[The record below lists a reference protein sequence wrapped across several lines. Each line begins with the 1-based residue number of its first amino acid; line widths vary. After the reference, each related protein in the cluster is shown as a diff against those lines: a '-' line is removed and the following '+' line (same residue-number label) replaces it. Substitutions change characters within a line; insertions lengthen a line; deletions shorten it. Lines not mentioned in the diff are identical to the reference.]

1 MCNINYYS
9 PFRKSFRFCYHHISF
24 CKSKKK
30 LISFVSK
37 IDYLSFI
44 QITTFENVKLFF
56 YITLKTLNLHLIKI
70 VKSKAIYSIMTSQEI
85 RQKFLDY
92 FKSKEHLIV
101 PSAPIVLKDDPTL
114 MFSNSGMTQFKD
126 YFLGYKEPKAPRIA
140 DTQKCLRVSGKH
152 NDLDDVGRD
161 TYHHTMFEML
171 GNWSFGDYFKKDA
184 IAFAWELLT
193 EVYGIPKENL
203 YVTIFE
209 GDASENLERD
219 QDAYDFWKSHI
230 SEDRIINGNKKDNFW
245 EMGASGPCGPCSE
258 IHVDLRS
265 EEEKA
270 KVSGLELVNN
280 DHPQVV
286 EVWNLVFM
294 EFNRKADGSLEKLPA
309 QHVDTGMGFER
320 LCMALQGKSSNYDT
334 DVFTPLIAKVEELS
348 GKKYTGILKDEKD
361 IAIRVVVD
369 HIRAVSF
376 AIADGQLPSSGGA
389 GYVIRRIL
397 RRGVSY
403 SYRFLDMK
411 EPFLYKLVAVLQEQ
425 MGKFFPEL
433 EKQGALVIEVIKSE
447 EESFLRTIEN
457 GLIRV
462 EKLIQQTIESNLKV
476 LPSNEVF
483 ELYDTYGFP
492 DDLTRIIAEEKGL
505 TIDET
510 GFEARK
516 KEQQDRS
523 RGGAEQKVH
532 DWVILEEKA
541 ENFVG
546 YDQLE
551 SETYITRYRKI
562 ENKDGEFYQVVL
574 SETPFYPDGGG
585 QVGDK
590 GLLENA
596 TESFEV
602 LETKKENGLIISLIN
617 GLPKDAGAVFYA
629 KVNVAER
636 KNSQANHSVTHLL
649 HEALREVLGT
659 HVEQK
664 GSYVGPDY
672 LRFDF
677 SHFNKMTEEELAL
690 VENKVNA
697 KIKESIALQEFRS
710 IPIQEALDKGAM
722 ALFGEKYG
730 DSVRMIQFGSSKE
743 LCGGTHVKNTSEIGH
758 FKILSESSAAAGI
771 RRIEAISGDE
781 SEKYFKNL
789 EKQVAELSQLLKSK
803 DIIRSIEK
811 LMEENA
817 SLKSEVEAFKKEK
830 AKGEIGDWKNAY
842 EQKGDKQLL
851 VKKTSLDAGS
861 VKDIV
866 FQLKREIPTSVTI
879 ILSDADGKPMIT
891 VGVSD
896 DLAANYQAGAI
907 VKDLAKE
914 IQGGGGGNPGFAT
927 AGGKNLDGLENAYQ
941 KALNI

>member
-1 MCNINYYS
+1 
-9 PFRKSFRFCYHHISF
+9 
-24 CKSKKK
+24 
-30 LISFVSK
+30 
-37 IDYLSFI
+37 
-44 QITTFENVKLFF
+44 
-56 YITLKTLNLHLIKI
+56 
-70 VKSKAIYSIMTSQEI
+70 MTSQEI
-85 RQKFLDY
+85 RQQFLDY
-92 FKSKEHLIV
+92 FKSKNHLIV

-184 IAFAWELLT
+184 IDFAWELLT

-209 GDASENLERD
+209 GDATENLERD
-219 QDAYDFWKSHI
+219 QDAYNFWKSHI

-245 EMGASGPCGPCSE
+245 EMGESGPCGPCSE
-258 IHVDLRS
+258 IHVDLRTP
-265 EEEKA
+265 EEKA

-294 EFNRKADGSLEKLPA
+294 EFNRKADKSLEKLPQ

-348 GKKYTGILKDEKD
+348 GKKYTGVLEDEKD

-376 AIADGQLPSSGGA
+376 AIADGQLPSNGGA

-397 RRGVSY
+397 RRGISY

-411 EPFLYKLVAVLQEQ
+411 EPFLFELVSVLQNQ

-433 EKQGALVIEVIKSE
+433 EKQGKLVTEVIKSE
-447 EESFLRTIEN
+447 EESFLRTIER
-457 GLIRV
+457 GLIRLDSIIKETQ
-462 EKLIQQTIESNLKV
+462 EKGGKILAGDKI
-476 LPSNEVF
+476 F

-492 DDLTRIIAEEKGL
+492 ADLSRIIAEEKQL
-505 TIDET
+505 TIDEE
-510 GFEARK
+510 GFEKHMYIRI
-516 KEQQDRS
+516 EDS
-523 RGGAEQKVH
+523 RIGSAFKVF
-532 DWVILEEKA
+532 DWVVLEEKP

-546 YDQLE
+546 YDQIE
-551 SETYITRYRKI
+551 AETYITRYRKV

-574 SETPFYPDGGG
+574 SNSPFYPEGGG
-585 QVGDK
+585 QIGDK
-590 GLLENA
+590 GILENA
-596 TESFEV
+596 VESFEV
-602 LETKKENGLIISLIN
+602 LGTKKENGLIISLIN

-629 KVNVAER
+629 KVNATER

-664 GSYVGPDY
+664 GSFVGPDY

-677 SHFNKMTEEELAL
+677 SHFSKMTEEELAL
-690 VENKVNA
+690 IEEKVNA
-697 KIKESIALQEFRS
+697 KIKENIALQEFRN
-710 IPIQEALDKGAM
+710 IPIQEAIDKGAM

-730 DSVRMIQFGSSKE
+730 DNVRMIQFGTSKE
-743 LCGGTHVKNTSEIGH
+743 LCGGTHVQHTSEIGH
-758 FKILSESSAAAGI
+758 FKINSESSVAAGI
-771 RRIEAISGDE
+771 RRIEAISGDK
-781 SEKYFKNL
+781 SEEYFRNL
-789 EKQVAELSQLLKSK
+789 EKQMMDISQLLKSK
-803 DIIRSIEK
+803 DPVKSIEK

-817 SLKSEVEAFKKEK
+817 ALKSEVDALKKEK
-830 AKGEIGDWKNAY
+830 AKGEIGEWKTAY
-842 EQKGDKQLL
+842 EHKGDKQLL

-866 FQLKREIPTSVTI
+866 FQLKKEIPTSVTI
-879 ILSDADGKPMIT
+879 VLSDYDGKPMIT
-891 VGVSD
+891 VGISD
-896 DLAANYQAGAI
+896 DLAASYQAGTI

-941 KALNI
+941 KALNV

>member
-1 MCNINYYS
+1 
-9 PFRKSFRFCYHHISF
+9 
-24 CKSKKK
+24 
-30 LISFVSK
+30 
-37 IDYLSFI
+37 
-44 QITTFENVKLFF
+44 
-56 YITLKTLNLHLIKI
+56 
-70 VKSKAIYSIMTSQEI
+70 MTSQEI

-92 FKSKEHLIV
+92 FKSKDHLIV

-126 YFLGYKEPKAPRIA
+126 FFLGYKTPTAPRIA

-171 GNWSFGDYFKKDA
+171 GNWSFGDYFKKEA
-184 IAFAWELLT
+184 IAFAWELLVD
-193 EVYGIPKENL
+193 VYGIPKENL

-209 GDASENLERD
+209 GDASENLDRD

-245 EMGASGPCGPCSE
+245 EMGESGPCGPCSE
-258 IHVDLRS
+258 IHIDLRTP
-265 EEEKA
+265 EEKA
-270 KVSGLELVNN
+270 AVPGITLVNQ

-294 EFNRKADGSLEKLPA
+294 EFNRKADKSLEKLPA

-334 DVFTPLIAKVEELS
+334 DVFTPLISKVEELS
-348 GKKYTGILKDEKD
+348 GKKYTGILTDEKD

-376 AIADGQLPSSGGA
+376 AIADGQLPSNGGA

-397 RRGVSY
+397 RRGISY
-403 SYRFLDMK
+403 AYRFLGMK
-411 EPFLYKLVAVLQEQ
+411 EPFLFELVTVLQDQ

-433 EKQGALVIEVIKSE
+433 EKQGKLVSEVIKSE
-447 EESFLRTIEN
+447 EESFLKTIEN

-462 EKLIQQTIESNLKV
+462 EKLIQQTIADDLKI
-476 LPSNEVF
+476 LPSEEVF

-505 TIDET
+505 TIDEA
-510 GFEARK
+510 GFKSEMEK
-516 KEQQDRS
+516 QKQRS
-523 RGGAEQKVH
+523 KSDSAQKVY
-532 DWVILEEKA
+532 DWVVLEEKP
-541 ENFVG
+541 ETFVG
-546 YDQLE
+546 YDQTE
-551 SETYITRYRKI
+551 SETYITRYRKV

-574 SETPFYPDGGG
+574 SSSPFYPEGGG

-590 GLLENA
+590 GILENA
-596 TESFEV
+596 SESFEV

-617 GLPKDAGAVFYA
+617 GLPKDGGAVFYA
-629 KVNVAER
+629 KVNASDR

-649 HEALREVLGT
+649 HEALRDVLGT

-690 VENKVNA
+690 IEEKVNH
-697 KIKESIALQEFRS
+697 KIKESIALQEFRN
-710 IPIQEALDKGAM
+710 IPIKEALEKGAM

-758 FKILSESSAAAGI
+758 FKITSEGSAAAGI
-771 RRIEAISGDE
+771 RRIEAISGDK
-781 SEKYFKNL
+781 SEEYFKNL
-789 EKQVAELSQLLKSK
+789 EQQISELSQLLKSK
-803 DIIRSIEK
+803 DVVRSIEK
-811 LMEENA
+811 LIEENA
-817 SLKSEVEAFKKEK
+817 SLKSEVDALKKEK

-842 EQKGDKQLL
+842 EQKGNKQLL
-851 VKKTSLDAGS
+851 VMKTSLDAGS

-866 FQLKREIPTSVTI
+866 FQLKREIPASVTI

-896 DLAANYQAGAI
+896 DLAADYQAGAI

-941 KALNI
+941 KALHI

>member
-1 MCNINYYS
+1 
-9 PFRKSFRFCYHHISF
+9 
-24 CKSKKK
+24 
-30 LISFVSK
+30 
-37 IDYLSFI
+37 
-44 QITTFENVKLFF
+44 
-56 YITLKTLNLHLIKI
+56 
-70 VKSKAIYSIMTSQEI
+70 MTSQEI
-85 RQKFLDY
+85 RQQFLD
-92 FKSKEHLIV
+92 FFQSKQHLIV

-126 YFLGYKEPKAPRIA
+126 FFLGYKTPTAPRIA

-171 GNWSFGDYFKKDA
+171 GNWSFGDYFKKEA
-184 IAFAWELLT
+184 ISWAWELLT

-209 GDASENLERD
+209 GDAKENLERD
-219 QDAYDFWKSHI
+219 TEAYDLWKQFV

-258 IHVDLRS
+258 IHVDLRTP
-265 EEEKA
+265 EEKA
-270 KVSGLELVNN
+270 KISGLELVNN

-286 EVWNLVFM
+286 EIWNLVFM
-294 EFNRKADGSLEKLPA
+294 QFNRKADGSLENLPA
-309 QHVDTGMGFER
+309 RHIDTGMGFER
-320 LCMALQGKSSNYDT
+320 LCMALQQKESNYDT

-348 GKKYTGILKDEKD
+348 GKKYTGILTDEKD

-376 AIADGQLPSSGGA
+376 AIADGQLPSNGGA

-397 RRGVSY
+397 RRGISY
-403 SYRFLDMK
+403 AYRFLDRK
-411 EPFLYKLVAVLQEQ
+411 EPFLFELVAVLQNQ

-433 EKQGALVIEVIKSE
+433 EKQGKLVTEVIKSE
-447 EESFLRTIEN
+447 EESFLKTIEN
-457 GLIRV
+457 GLLRV
-462 EKLIQQTIESNLKV
+462 EKLIQQTIADGSKV
-476 LPSNEVF
+476 LPSVEVF

-505 TIDET
+505 TIDEA
-510 GFEARK
+510 GFEAEMAKQKQRSK
-516 KEQQDRS
+516 KDS
-523 RGGAEQKVH
+523 ASKVY
-532 DWVILEEKA
+532 DWVVLEEKP
-541 ENFVG
+541 ETFVG
-546 YDQLE
+546 YDQIE
-551 SETYITRYRKI
+551 SETYITRYRKV

-574 SETPFYPDGGG
+574 SNSPFYPEGGG
-585 QVGDK
+585 QIGDK
-590 GLLENA
+590 GVLENA
-596 TESFEV
+596 VESLEV

-629 KVNVAER
+629 KVNATER

-664 GSYVGPDY
+664 GSFVGPDY

-677 SHFNKMTEEELAL
+677 SHFSKMTEEELAL
-690 VENKVNA
+690 IEEKVNA
-697 KIKESIALQEFRS
+697 KIKENIALQEFRN
-710 IPIQEALDKGAM
+710 IPIQEAIDKGAM

-743 LCGGTHVKNTSEIGH
+743 LCGGTHVKHTSEIGH
-758 FKILSESSAAAGI
+758 FKINSESSAAAGI
-771 RRIEAISGDE
+771 RRIEAISGDQ
-781 SEKYFKNL
+781 SEEYFKSL
-789 EKQVAELSQLLKSK
+789 EKQVIELSQLLKSK
-803 DIIRSIEK
+803 DIVKSIEK
-811 LMEENA
+811 LIEENSA
-817 SLKSEVEAFKKEK
+817 LKSEVESLKKEK
-830 AKGEIGDWKNAY
+830 AKGEIGDWKTAY
-842 EQKGDKQLL
+842 EHKGDKQLL

-866 FQLKREIPTSVTI
+866 FQLKKEIPTSVTI
-879 ILSDADGKPMIT
+879 VLSDYDGKPMIT
-891 VGVSD
+891 VGISD
-896 DLAANYQAGAI
+896 DLASSYQAGTI

-941 KALNI
+941 KALNL

>member
-1 MCNINYYS
+1 
-9 PFRKSFRFCYHHISF
+9 
-24 CKSKKK
+24 
-30 LISFVSK
+30 
-37 IDYLSFI
+37 
-44 QITTFENVKLFF
+44 
-56 YITLKTLNLHLIKI
+56 
-70 VKSKAIYSIMTSQEI
+70 MTSQEI

-92 FKSKEHLIV
+92 FQSKGHLIV

-126 YFLGYKEPKAPRIA
+126 YFLGYKEPKASRIA

-209 GDASENLERD
+209 GDTSENLDRD

-265 EEEKA
+265 DEEKA

-286 EVWNLVFM
+286 EIWNLVFM
-294 EFNRKADGSLEKLPA
+294 QYNRKADGSLENLPA
-309 QHVDTGMGFER
+309 KHIDTGMGFER

-348 GKKYTGILKDEKD
+348 GKKYTGVLEDEKD

-376 AIADGQLPSSGGA
+376 AIADGQLPSNGGA

-397 RRGVSY
+397 RRGISY

-433 EKQGALVIEVIKSE
+433 EKQGVLVTEVIKSE
-447 EESFLRTIEN
+447 EESFLRTIET

-462 EKLIQQTIESNLKV
+462 EKLIQQTIANNAKV
-476 LPSNEVF
+476 LPTEEVF

-505 TIDET
+505 TIDEK
-510 GFEARK
+510 GFEVALN
-516 KEQQDRS
+516 
-523 RGGAEQKVH
+523 EQKQRSKADSAQKVY
-532 DWVILEEKA
+532 DWVILEDQES
-541 ENFVG
+541 NFVG
-546 YDQLE
+546 YDQIE
-551 SETYITRYRKI
+551 AETYITKYRKV

-574 SETPFYPDGGG
+574 SNTPFYPEGGG

-590 GLLENA
+590 GVLENA
-596 TESFEV
+596 AESFEV

-617 GLPKDAGAVFYA
+617 GLPKDASAVFYA
-629 KVNVAER
+629 KVNAADR

-649 HEALREVLGT
+649 HEALRDVLGT

-664 GSYVGPDY
+664 GSYVGPEY

-690 VENKVNA
+690 VEEKVNA
-697 KIKESIALQEFRS
+697 KIKESIALQEFRN
-710 IPIQEALDKGAM
+710 IPIQEALEKGAM

-758 FKILSESSAAAGI
+758 FKIVSESSAAAGI
-771 RRIEAISGDE
+771 RRIEAISGDK
-781 SEKYFKNL
+781 SEEYFKNL
-789 EKQVAELSQLLKSK
+789 EKQITELSQLLKSK
-803 DIIRSIEK
+803 DVVRSIEK
-811 LMEENA
+811 LIEENA
-817 SLKSEVEAFKKEK
+817 TLKAEVEAFKKEK

-896 DLAANYQAGAI
+896 DLATNYQAGTI

-927 AGGKNLDGLENAYQ
+927 AGGKNIDGLENAYQ

>member
-1 MCNINYYS
+1 
-9 PFRKSFRFCYHHISF
+9 
-24 CKSKKK
+24 
-30 LISFVSK
+30 
-37 IDYLSFI
+37 
-44 QITTFENVKLFF
+44 
-56 YITLKTLNLHLIKI
+56 
-70 VKSKAIYSIMTSQEI
+70 MTSQEI

-92 FKSKEHLIV
+92 FKSKDHLIV

-126 YFLGYKEPKAPRIA
+126 YFLGYKEPKASRIA

-171 GNWSFGDYFKKDA
+171 GNWSFGDYFKKEA

-219 QDAYDFWKSHI
+219 HDAYDFWKSLI

-270 KVSGLELVNN
+270 KVSGLDLVNN

-286 EVWNLVFM
+286 EIWNLVFM
-294 EFNRKADGSLEKLPA
+294 QYNRKADGSLENLPA
-309 QHVDTGMGFER
+309 KHIDTGMGFER

-348 GKKYTGILKDEKD
+348 GKKYTAVLADEKD

-376 AIADGQLPSSGGA
+376 AIADGQLPSNGGA

-397 RRGVSY
+397 RRGISY
-403 SYRFLDMK
+403 SYRFLGMK

-425 MGKFFPEL
+425 MGTFFPEL
-433 EKQGALVIEVIKSE
+433 EKQGTLVTEVIKSE

-462 EKLIQQTIESNLKV
+462 EKLIQQTITDNQKV
-476 LPSNEVF
+476 LPTEEVF

-505 TIDET
+505 TIDEK
-510 GFEARK
+510 GFEQALDK
-516 KEQQDRS
+516 QKQRS
-523 RGGAEQKVH
+523 KADSAQKVY
-532 DWVILEEKA
+532 DWVTLEEKP

-546 YDQLE
+546 YDKFE
-551 SETYITRYRKI
+551 SETYITRYRKV

-574 SETPFYPDGGG
+574 SESPFYPEGGG

-590 GLLENA
+590 GILENA
-596 TESFEV
+596 AESFEV
-602 LETKKENGLIISLIN
+602 LETKKENGLIVSLIS
-617 GLPKDAGAVFYA
+617 GLPKDAGALFYA
-629 KVNVAER
+629 KVNNSDR

-758 FKILSESSAAAGI
+758 FKIVSESSAAAGI

-789 EKQVAELSQLLKSK
+789 EQQMTELSQLLKSK

-811 LMEENA
+811 LMEENS
-817 SLKSEVEAFKKEK
+817 SLKSEVEAFKKER
-830 AKGEIGDWKNAY
+830 AKGEIGDWKAAY
-842 EQKGDKQLL
+842 EQKGDKLLL
-851 VKKTSLDAGS
+851 VKRTSLDAAS

-866 FQLKREIPTSVTI
+866 FQLKKEIPTSITV

-896 DLAANYQAGAI
+896 DLAGIYQAGALI
-907 VKDLAKE
+907 KELARE

-941 KALNI
+941 KALNL

>member
-1 MCNINYYS
+1 
-9 PFRKSFRFCYHHISF
+9 
-24 CKSKKK
+24 
-30 LISFVSK
+30 
-37 IDYLSFI
+37 
-44 QITTFENVKLFF
+44 
-56 YITLKTLNLHLIKI
+56 
-70 VKSKAIYSIMTSQEI
+70 MTSQEI
-85 RQKFLDY
+85 RQQFLDF

-126 YFLGYKEPKAPRIA
+126 YFLGYKEPKASRIA

-171 GNWSFGDYFKKDA
+171 GNWSFGDYFKKEA
-184 IAFAWELLT
+184 ISWAWELLT

-209 GDASENLERD
+209 GDEKENLERD
-219 QDAYDFWKSHI
+219 NEAYNYWKEFI

-265 EEEKA
+265 AEEKA
-270 KVSGLELVNN
+270 KISGLELVNN

-286 EVWNLVFM
+286 EIWNLVFM
-294 EFNRKADGSLEKLPA
+294 QFNRKADGSLENLPA
-309 QHVDTGMGFER
+309 KHIDTGMGFER
-320 LCMALQGKSSNYDT
+320 LCMALQHKESNYDT

-348 GKKYTGILKDEKD
+348 GKKYTGILTDEKD

-376 AIADGQLPSSGGA
+376 AIADGQLPSNGGA

-397 RRGVSY
+397 RRAISY
-403 SYRFLDMK
+403 AYRFLDQK
-411 EPFLYKLVAVLQEQ
+411 EPFLYQLVAVLQEQ

-433 EKQGALVIEVIKSE
+433 EKQGTLVTEVIKSE
-447 EESFLRTIEN
+447 EESFLRTIET

-462 EKLIQQTIESNLKV
+462 EKLIQQTISEAKKV
-476 LPSNEVF
+476 LPTEEVF

-505 TIDET
+505 TIDEA
-510 GFEARK
+510 GFEQALN
-516 KEQQDRS
+516 QQKQRS
-523 RGGAEQKVH
+523 KADSAQKVY
-532 DWVILEEKA
+532 DWVTLEEKP

-546 YDQLE
+546 YDKTE
-551 SETYITRYRKI
+551 SETYITRYRKV
-562 ENKDGEFYQVVL
+562 ENKDGEFYQIVL
-574 SETPFYPDGGG
+574 SESPFYPEGGG
-585 QVGDK
+585 QIGDK
-590 GLLENA
+590 GVLENA
-596 TESFEV
+596 AESFEV

-629 KVNVAER
+629 KVNDSER

-664 GSYVGPDY
+664 GSFVGPDY

-677 SHFNKMTEEELAL
+677 SHFNKMTDEELKL
-690 VENKVNA
+690 VEDKVNA
-697 KIKESIALQEFRS
+697 KIKDSIALQEFRS
-710 IPIQEALDKGAM
+710 IPIQEALDRGAM

-730 DSVRMIQFGSSKE
+730 DNVRMIQFGTSME

-758 FKILSESSAAAGI
+758 FKLVSESSAAAGI
-771 RRIEAISGDE
+771 RRIEAISADKADE
-781 SEKYFKNL
+781 YFKNL
-789 EKQVAELSQLLKSK
+789 EKQITELSQLLKSK
-803 DIIRSIEK
+803 DVVRSIEK
-811 LMEENA
+811 LIEENA
-817 SLKSEVEAFKKEK
+817 TLKSEVEAFKKEK

-842 EQKGDKQLL
+842 EQKGDKLLL

-866 FQLKREIPTSVTI
+866 FQLKKEIPTSVTV

-896 DLAANYQAGAI
+896 DLAANYQAGTI

-927 AGGKNLDGLENAYQ
+927 AGGKNIDGLENAYQ
-941 KALNI
+941 KALNL

>member
-1 MCNINYYS
+1 
-9 PFRKSFRFCYHHISF
+9 
-24 CKSKKK
+24 
-30 LISFVSK
+30 
-37 IDYLSFI
+37 
-44 QITTFENVKLFF
+44 
-56 YITLKTLNLHLIKI
+56 
-70 VKSKAIYSIMTSQEI
+70 MTSQEI

-92 FKSKEHLIV
+92 FKSKGHLIV

-126 YFLGYKEPKAPRIA
+126 FFLGYKTPTAPRIA

-171 GNWSFGDYFKKDA
+171 GNWSFGDYFKKEA

-209 GDASENLERD
+209 GDASENLDRD

-230 SEDRIINGNKKDNFW
+230 SEDRIINGNKNDNFW
-245 EMGASGPCGPCSE
+245 EMGESGPCGPCSE
-258 IHVDLRS
+258 IHVDLRTP
-265 EEEKA
+265 EEKA

-294 EFNRKADGSLEKLPA
+294 EFNRKADKSLEKLPA

-334 DVFTPLIAKVEELS
+334 DVFTPLISKVEELS
-348 GKKYTGILKDEKD
+348 GKKYTGILEDEKD

-397 RRGVSY
+397 RRGISY
-403 SYRFLDMK
+403 SYRFLGMK

-425 MGKFFPEL
+425 MGPFFPEL
-433 EKQGALVIEVIKSE
+433 EKQGKLVTEVIKSE
-447 EESFLRTIEN
+447 EDSFLNTIET

-462 EKLIQQTIESNLKV
+462 EKLIQQTIADNQKV
-476 LPSNEVF
+476 LPTLEVF

-505 TIDET
+505 TIDEE
-510 GFEARK
+510 GFEAEREKQRK
-516 KEQQDRS
+516 RSQQDS
-523 RGGAEQKVH
+523 AQKVY
-532 DWVILEEKA
+532 DWVNLESKPET
-541 ENFVG
+541 FVG
-546 YDQLE
+546 YDQTE
-551 SETYITRYRKI
+551 SETYITRYRKV

-574 SETPFYPDGGG
+574 SNSPFYPEGGG

-590 GLLENA
+590 GVLENA
-596 TESFEV
+596 VESFEV
-602 LETKKENGLIISLIN
+602 LETKKENGLIISLIS

-629 KVNVAER
+629 KVNASDR

-649 HEALREVLGT
+649 HEALRDVLGT

-690 VENKVNA
+690 IEEKVNK
-697 KIKESIALQEFRS
+697 KIKESIALQEFRN
-710 IPIQEALDKGAM
+710 IPIQEALEKGAM

-758 FKILSESSAAAGI
+758 FKITSEGSAAAGI
-771 RRIEAISGDE
+771 RRIEAISGDK
-781 SEKYFKNL
+781 SEEYFNNL
-789 EKQVAELSQLLKSK
+789 EKQITELSQLLKSK
-803 DIIRSIEK
+803 DVVRSIEK
-811 LMEENA
+811 LIEENA
-817 SLKSEVEAFKKEK
+817 SLKTEVDALKKEK
-830 AKGEIGDWKNAY
+830 AKGEIGEWKNAY
-842 EQKGDKQLL
+842 EQKGNKQLL

-896 DLAANYQAGAI
+896 DLAADYQAGAI

-927 AGGKNLDGLENAYQ
+927 AGGKNLEGLENAYQ

>member
-1 MCNINYYS
+1 
-9 PFRKSFRFCYHHISF
+9 
-24 CKSKKK
+24 
-30 LISFVSK
+30 
-37 IDYLSFI
+37 
-44 QITTFENVKLFF
+44 
-56 YITLKTLNLHLIKI
+56 
-70 VKSKAIYSIMTSQEI
+70 MTSQEI

-92 FKSKEHLIV
+92 FKSKGHLIV

-126 YFLGYKEPKAPRIA
+126 FFLGYKTPTAPRIA

-171 GNWSFGDYFKKDA
+171 GNWSFGDYFKKEA

-209 GDASENLERD
+209 GDASENLDRD

-245 EMGASGPCGPCSE
+245 EMGESGPCGPCSE
-258 IHVDLRS
+258 IHVDLRTP
-265 EEEKA
+265 EEKA

-294 EFNRKADGSLEKLPA
+294 EFNRKADKSLEKLPA

-334 DVFTPLIAKVEELS
+334 DVFTPLISKVEELS
-348 GKKYTGILKDEKD
+348 GKKYTGILEDEKD

-397 RRGVSY
+397 RRGISY
-403 SYRFLDMK
+403 SYRFLGMK

-425 MGKFFPEL
+425 MGPFFPEL
-433 EKQGALVIEVIKSE
+433 EKQGKLVTEVIKSE
-447 EESFLRTIEN
+447 EDSFLNTIET

-462 EKLIQQTIESNLKV
+462 EKLIQQTIADNQKV
-476 LPSNEVF
+476 LPTLEVF

-505 TIDET
+505 TIDEE
-510 GFEARK
+510 GFEAEREKQRK
-516 KEQQDRS
+516 RSQQDS
-523 RGGAEQKVH
+523 AQKVY
-532 DWVILEEKA
+532 DWVNLESKPET
-541 ENFVG
+541 FVG
-546 YDQLE
+546 YDQTE
-551 SETYITRYRKI
+551 SETYITRYRKV

-574 SETPFYPDGGG
+574 SNSPFYPEGGG

-590 GLLENA
+590 GVLENA
-596 TESFEV
+596 VESFEV
-602 LETKKENGLIISLIN
+602 LETKKENGLIISLIS

-629 KVNVAER
+629 KVNASDR

-649 HEALREVLGT
+649 HEALRDVLGT

-690 VENKVNA
+690 IEEKVNK
-697 KIKESIALQEFRS
+697 KIKESIALQEFRN
-710 IPIQEALDKGAM
+710 IPIQEALEKGAM

-758 FKILSESSAAAGI
+758 FKITSEGSAAAGI
-771 RRIEAISGDE
+771 RRIEAISGDK
-781 SEKYFKNL
+781 SEEYFNNL
-789 EKQVAELSQLLKSK
+789 EKQITELSQLLKSK
-803 DIIRSIEK
+803 DVVRSIEK
-811 LMEENA
+811 LIEENA
-817 SLKSEVEAFKKEK
+817 SLKTEVDALKKEK
-830 AKGEIGDWKNAY
+830 AKGEIGEWKNAY
-842 EQKGDKQLL
+842 EQKGNKQLL

-896 DLAANYQAGAI
+896 DLAADYQAGAI

-927 AGGKNLDGLENAYQ
+927 AGGKNLEGLENAYQ

>member
-1 MCNINYYS
+1 
-9 PFRKSFRFCYHHISF
+9 
-24 CKSKKK
+24 
-30 LISFVSK
+30 
-37 IDYLSFI
+37 
-44 QITTFENVKLFF
+44 
-56 YITLKTLNLHLIKI
+56 
-70 VKSKAIYSIMTSQEI
+70 MTSQEI

-126 YFLGYKEPKAPRIA
+126 FFLGYKTPTAPRIA

-171 GNWSFGDYFKKDA
+171 GNWSFGDYFKKEA

-193 EVYGIPKENL
+193 EVYGIPKDNL

-209 GDASENLERD
+209 GDASENLDRD
-219 QDAYDFWKSHI
+219 QDAYDYWKAVI

-258 IHVDLRS
+258 IHIDLRTP
-265 EEEKA
+265 EEKA

-348 GKKYTGILKDEKD
+348 GKKYTGILEDEKD

-376 AIADGQLPSSGGA
+376 AIADGQLPSNGGA

-397 RRGVSY
+397 RRGISY

-425 MGKFFPEL
+425 MGTFFPEL
-433 EKQGALVIEVIKSE
+433 EKQGTLVTDVIKSE
-447 EESFLRTIEN
+447 EESFLRTIET

-462 EKLIQQTIESNLKV
+462 DKLIQQTISEGKKV
-476 LPSNEVF
+476 LPTEEVF

-505 TIDET
+505 TIDEK
-510 GFEARK
+510 GFEAELAK
-516 KEQQDRS
+516 QKQRS
-523 RGGAEQKVH
+523 KADSAQKVY
-532 DWVILEEKA
+532 DWVNLEDKPET
-541 ENFVG
+541 FVG
-546 YDQLE
+546 YDQTE
-551 SETYITRYRKI
+551 SETYITRYRKV

-574 SETPFYPDGGG
+574 SSSPFYPEGGG

-590 GLLENA
+590 GILENA
-596 TESFEV
+596 VESFEV

-617 GLPKDAGAVFYA
+617 DLPKDAGALFYA
-629 KVNVAER
+629 KVNASER

-690 VENKVNA
+690 IEEKVNK
-697 KIKESIALQEFRS
+697 KIKESIALQEFRN
-710 IPIQEALDKGAM
+710 IPIQEALEKGAM

-758 FKILSESSAAAGI
+758 FKITSEGSAAAGI
-771 RRIEAISGDE
+771 RRIEAISGDK
-781 SEKYFKNL
+781 SEEYFNNL
-789 EKQVAELSQLLKSK
+789 EKQIIELSQLLKSK
-803 DIIRSIEK
+803 DVVRSIEK
-811 LMEENA
+811 LIEENT
-817 SLKSEVEAFKKEK
+817 SLKAEVDALKKEK
-830 AKGEIGDWKNAY
+830 AKGEIGEWKNAY
-842 EQKGDKQLL
+842 EQKGNKQLL

-866 FQLKREIPTSVTI
+866 FQLKKEIPASVTI

-896 DLAANYQAGAI
+896 DLAADYQAGAI

-941 KALNI
+941 KALTL

>member
-1 MCNINYYS
+1 
-9 PFRKSFRFCYHHISF
+9 
-24 CKSKKK
+24 
-30 LISFVSK
+30 
-37 IDYLSFI
+37 
-44 QITTFENVKLFF
+44 
-56 YITLKTLNLHLIKI
+56 
-70 VKSKAIYSIMTSQEI
+70 MTSQEI
-85 RQKFLDY
+85 RQQFLDF
-92 FKSKEHLIV
+92 FKGKEHLIV

-126 YFLGYKEPKAPRIA
+126 YFLGYKEPKSSRIA

-171 GNWSFGDYFKKDA
+171 GNWSFGDYFKKEA
-184 IAFAWELLT
+184 ITWAWELLT
-193 EVYGIPKENL
+193 EVYKIPKENL

-209 GDASENLERD
+209 GDEKENLERD
-219 QDAYDFWKSHI
+219 TEAYDLWKQFI

-258 IHVDLRS
+258 IHVDLRTP
-265 EEEKA
+265 EEKA

-286 EVWNLVFM
+286 EIWNLVFM
-294 EFNRKADGSLEKLPA
+294 QFNRKADGSLENLPA
-309 QHVDTGMGFER
+309 RHIDTGMGFER
-320 LCMALQGKSSNYDT
+320 LCMALQHKESNYDT

-348 GKKYTGILKDEKD
+348 GKKYTGILTNEKD

-376 AIADGQLPSSGGA
+376 AIADGQLPSNGGA

-397 RRGVSY
+397 RRGISY
-403 SYRFLDMK
+403 AYRFLDRK
-411 EPFLYKLVAVLQEQ
+411 EPFLFELVAVLQNQ
-425 MGKFFPEL
+425 MGAFFPEL
-433 EKQGALVIEVIKSE
+433 EKQGNLVTEVIKSE
-447 EESFLRTIEN
+447 EESFLKTIEN
-457 GLIRV
+457 GLLRV
-462 EKLIQQTIESNLKV
+462 EKLIQQTISEGKKV
-476 LPSNEVF
+476 LPSEEVF

-505 TIDET
+505 TIDEA
-510 GFEARK
+510 GFEAEMAKQKQRSK
-516 KEQQDRS
+516 KDS
-523 RGGAEQKVH
+523 AAKVY
-532 DWVILEEKA
+532 DWVVLEEKP
-541 ENFVG
+541 ETFVG
-546 YDQLE
+546 YDVLE

-562 ENKDGEFYQVVL
+562 ENKDGEFYQIVL
-574 SETPFYPDGGG
+574 SNSPFYPEGGG

-590 GLLENA
+590 GVIENA

-617 GLPKDAGAVFYA
+617 ELPKDAGALFYA
-629 KVNVAER
+629 KVNAADR

-649 HEALREVLGT
+649 HEALRDVLGT

-677 SHFNKMTEEELAL
+677 SHFNKMTAEELAL
-690 VENKVNA
+690 VEERVNA
-697 KIKESIALQEFRS
+697 KIKENLALQEFRN

-730 DSVRMIQFGSSKE
+730 DNVRMIQFGTSKE

-758 FKILSESSAAAGI
+758 FKLSSESSTAAGI
-771 RRIEAISGDE
+771 RRIEAISGE
-781 SEKYFKNL
+781 KSEEYFKNL
-789 EKQVAELSQLLKSK
+789 EKQVSEISQLLKSK
-803 DIIRSIEK
+803 DVVKSIEK
-811 LMEENA
+811 LLEDNFA
-817 SLKSEVEAFKKEK
+817 LKSEVDALKKEK
-830 AKGEIGDWKNAY
+830 AKSETQNWKNDF
-842 EQKGDKQLL
+842 EDKNGKKLL

-866 FQLKREIPTSVTI
+866 FQLKKETANSVI
-879 ILSDADGKPMIT
+879 IIISDAGEKPMIT
-891 VGVSD
+891 VGISSD
-896 DLAANYQAGAI
+896 LESTYNAGNI
-907 VKDLAKE
+907 VKELAKE
-914 IQGGGGGNPGFAT
+914 IQGGGGGNAGFAT
-927 AGGKNLDGLENAYQ
+927 AGGKNLSGIENAYQ
-941 KALNI
+941 KALEI

>member
-1 MCNINYYS
+1 
-9 PFRKSFRFCYHHISF
+9 
-24 CKSKKK
+24 
-30 LISFVSK
+30 
-37 IDYLSFI
+37 
-44 QITTFENVKLFF
+44 
-56 YITLKTLNLHLIKI
+56 
-70 VKSKAIYSIMTSQEI
+70 MTSQQI
-85 RQKFLDY
+85 RQQFLDF

-126 YFLGYKEPKAPRIA
+126 YFLGYKEPKASRIA

-171 GNWSFGDYFKKDA
+171 GNWSFGDYFKKEA
-184 IAFAWELLT
+184 ISWAWELLT
-193 EVYGIPKENL
+193 EVYRIPKENL

-209 GDASENLERD
+209 GDEKENLERD
-219 QDAYDFWKSHI
+219 TEAYDLWKQFI

-265 EEEKA
+265 EEEKS
-270 KVSGLELVNN
+270 KVSGLDLVNN

-286 EVWNLVFM
+286 EIWNLVFM
-294 EFNRKADGSLEKLPA
+294 QFNRKADGSLENLPA
-309 QHVDTGMGFER
+309 RHIDTGMGFER
-320 LCMALQGKSSNYDT
+320 LCMALQQKESNYDT

-348 GKKYTGILKDEKD
+348 GKKYTGILTDEKD
-361 IAIRVVVD
+361 IAIRVIVD

-376 AIADGQLPSSGGA
+376 AIADGQLPSNGGA

-397 RRGVSY
+397 RRGISY
-403 SYRFLDMK
+403 AYRFLDRK
-411 EPFLYKLVAVLQEQ
+411 EPFLYQLVAVLQEQ

-433 EKQGALVIEVIKSE
+433 EKQGTLVTEVIKSE
-447 EESFLRTIEN
+447 EESFLRTIET

-462 EKLIQQTIESNLKV
+462 DKLIQQTISEGKKV
-476 LPSNEVF
+476 LPTEEVF

-505 TIDET
+505 TIDEA
-510 GFEARK
+510 GFEQALN
-516 KEQQDRS
+516 
-523 RGGAEQKVH
+523 EQKQRSKADSAQKVY
-532 DWVILEEKA
+532 DWVTLEEKP

-546 YDQLE
+546 YDKTE
-551 SETYITRYRKI
+551 SETYITRYRKV

-574 SETPFYPDGGG
+574 SESPFYPEGGG
-585 QVGDK
+585 QIGDK
-590 GLLENA
+590 GVLENA
-596 TESFEV
+596 VESFEV

-629 KVNVAER
+629 KVNSSDR

-664 GSYVGPDY
+664 GSFVGPDY

-677 SHFNKMTEEELAL
+677 SHFSKMTEDELAL
-690 VENKVNA
+690 VEEKVNA
-697 KIKESIALQEFRS
+697 KIQESIALQEFRN
-710 IPIQEALDKGAM
+710 IPIQEALDRGAM

-730 DSVRMIQFGSSKE
+730 DNVRMIQFGTSME
-743 LCGGTHVKNTSEIGH
+743 LCGGTHVKNTSEIGL
-758 FKILSESSAAAGI
+758 FKIVSESSAAAGI
-771 RRIEAISGDE
+771 RRIEAISGDKSAE
-781 SEKYFKNL
+781 YFKNL
-789 EKQVAELSQLLKSK
+789 EKQIAALSQLLKSK
-803 DIIRSIEK
+803 DVVRSIEK
-811 LMEENA
+811 LIEENA
-817 SLKSEVEAFKKEK
+817 ALKSEVEAFKKEK
-830 AKGEIGDWKNAY
+830 AKGEIDNWKGAY
-842 EQKGDKQLL
+842 EQKGDKLLL

-866 FQLKREIPTSVTI
+866 FQLKREIPTSITV
-879 ILSDADGKPMIT
+879 ILSDADNKPMIT

-896 DLAANYQAGAI
+896 DLAGIYQAGALI
-907 VKDLAKE
+907 KELAKE

>member
-1 MCNINYYS
+1 
-9 PFRKSFRFCYHHISF
+9 
-24 CKSKKK
+24 
-30 LISFVSK
+30 
-37 IDYLSFI
+37 
-44 QITTFENVKLFF
+44 
-56 YITLKTLNLHLIKI
+56 
-70 VKSKAIYSIMTSQEI
+70 MTSQEI

-126 YFLGYKEPKAPRIA
+126 FFLGYKTPTAPRIA

-171 GNWSFGDYFKKDA
+171 GNWSFGDYFKKEA

-219 QDAYDFWKSHI
+219 QDAYNFWKSHI

-245 EMGASGPCGPCSE
+245 EMGESGPCGPCSE
-258 IHVDLRS
+258 IHIDLRTP
-265 EEEKA
+265 EEKA
-270 KVSGLELVNN
+270 AVPGITRVNQ
-280 DHPQVV
+280 DDPQVV

-294 EFNRKADGSLEKLPA
+294 EFNRKADKSLEKLPA

-348 GKKYTGILKDEKD
+348 GKKYTGILEDEKD

-376 AIADGQLPSSGGA
+376 AIADGQLPSNGGA

-397 RRGVSY
+397 RRGISY

-425 MGKFFPEL
+425 MGAFFPEL
-433 EKQGALVIEVIKSE
+433 EKQGKLVAEVIKSE
-447 EESFLRTIEN
+447 EDSFLKTIEN

-462 EKLIQQTIESNLKV
+462 EKLIQQTIANNQKV
-476 LPSNEVF
+476 LPSEEVF

-505 TIDET
+505 TIDEE
-510 GFEARK
+510 GFKAEMEK
-516 KEQQDRS
+516 QKLRS
-523 RGGAEQKVH
+523 KADSAQKVY
-532 DWVILEEKA
+532 DWVTLEERD

-546 YDQLE
+546 YDQIE
-551 SETYITRYRKI
+551 SETYITRYRKV

-574 SETPFYPDGGG
+574 SSSPFYPEGGG

-590 GLLENA
+590 GVLENA
-596 TESFEV
+596 VESFEV

-629 KVNVAER
+629 KVNASER

-649 HEALREVLGT
+649 HEALRDVLGT

-690 VENKVNA
+690 IEEKVNK
-697 KIKESIALQEFRS
+697 KIKESIALQEFRN
-710 IPIQEALDKGAM
+710 IPIQEALEKGAM

-758 FKILSESSAAAGI
+758 FKITSEGSAAAGI
-771 RRIEAISGDE
+771 RRIEAISGDK
-781 SEKYFKNL
+781 SEEYFNNL
-789 EKQVAELSQLLKSK
+789 EKQITELSQLLKSK
-803 DIIRSIEK
+803 DVVRSIEK
-811 LMEENA
+811 LIEENT
-817 SLKSEVEAFKKEK
+817 SLKAEVDALKKEK
-830 AKGEIGDWKNAY
+830 AKGEIGEWKNAY
-842 EQKGDKQLL
+842 EQKGNKQLL

-896 DLAANYQAGAI
+896 DLAADYQAGAI

-927 AGGKNLDGLENAYQ
+927 AGGKNLEGIENAYQ

>member
-1 MCNINYYS
+1 
-9 PFRKSFRFCYHHISF
+9 
-24 CKSKKK
+24 
-30 LISFVSK
+30 
-37 IDYLSFI
+37 
-44 QITTFENVKLFF
+44 
-56 YITLKTLNLHLIKI
+56 
-70 VKSKAIYSIMTSQEI
+70 MTSQEI
-85 RQKFLDY
+85 RQQFLDF

-126 YFLGYKEPKAPRIA
+126 YFLGYKEPKSSRIA

-171 GNWSFGDYFKKDA
+171 GNWSFGDYFKKEA
-184 IAFAWELLT
+184 ITWAWELLT
-193 EVYGIPKENL
+193 EVYKIPKENL

-209 GDASENLERD
+209 GDEKENLERD
-219 QDAYDFWKSHI
+219 TEAYDLWKQFI

-258 IHVDLRS
+258 IHVDLRTP
-265 EEEKA
+265 EEKA

-286 EVWNLVFM
+286 EIWNLVFM
-294 EFNRKADGSLEKLPA
+294 QFNRKADGSLENLPA
-309 QHVDTGMGFER
+309 KHIDTGMGFER
-320 LCMALQGKSSNYDT
+320 LCMALQQKESNYDT

-348 GKKYTGILKDEKD
+348 GKKYTGILTDEKD

-376 AIADGQLPSSGGA
+376 AIADGQLPSNGGA

-397 RRGVSY
+397 RRGISY
-403 SYRFLDMK
+403 AYRFLDRK
-411 EPFLYKLVAVLQEQ
+411 EPFLFELVAVLQNQ
-425 MGKFFPEL
+425 MGAFFPEL
-433 EKQGALVIEVIKSE
+433 EKQGNLVTEVIKSE
-447 EESFLRTIEN
+447 EESFLKTIEN

-462 EKLIQQTIESNLKV
+462 EKLIQQTISEGKKV
-476 LPSNEVF
+476 LPSEEVF

-505 TIDET
+505 TIDEA
-510 GFEARK
+510 GFEAEMAKQKQRSK
-516 KEQQDRS
+516 KDS
-523 RGGAEQKVH
+523 AAKVY
-532 DWVILEEKA
+532 DWVVLEEKP
-541 ENFVG
+541 ETFVG
-546 YDQLE
+546 YDVLE

-562 ENKDGEFYQVVL
+562 ENKDGEFYQIVL
-574 SETPFYPDGGG
+574 SNSPFYPEGGG

-590 GLLENA
+590 GVLENA
-596 TESFEV
+596 TESLEV

-629 KVNVAER
+629 KVNVADR
-636 KNSQANHSVTHLL
+636 KNSQANHSATHLL

-677 SHFNKMTEEELAL
+677 SHFSKMTEGELAL
-690 VENKVNA
+690 VEEKVNA
-697 KIKESIALQEFRS
+697 KIKENLALQEFRN

-730 DSVRMIQFGSSKE
+730 DNVRMIQFGSSKE
-743 LCGGTHVKNTSEIGH
+743 LCGGTHVKTTSEIGH
-758 FKILSESSAAAGI
+758 FKLTSESSTAAGI
-771 RRIEAISGDE
+771 RRIEAISGE
-781 SEKYFKNL
+781 KSEEYFKNL
-789 EKQVAELSQLLKSK
+789 ETQVSEISQLLKSK
-803 DIIRSIEK
+803 DLIKSIEK
-811 LMEENA
+811 LLEENSA
-817 SLKSEVEAFKKEK
+817 LKSEIDSFKKEK
-830 AKGEIGDWKNAY
+830 AKGEIQNWKNDF
-842 EQKGDKQLL
+842 EDKNGKKLL

-866 FQLKREIPTSVTI
+866 FQLKKDTPNSVI
-879 ILSDADGKPMIT
+879 IIISDAGEKPMVT
-891 VGVSD
+891 VGVST
-896 DLAANYQAGAI
+896 DLESTYHAGNI
-907 VKDLAKE
+907 VKELAKE
-914 IQGGGGGNPGFAT
+914 IQGGGGGNAGFAT
-927 AGGKNLDGLENAYQ
+927 AGGKNLAGIDNAYQ
-941 KALNI
+941 KALEI

>member
-1 MCNINYYS
+1 
-9 PFRKSFRFCYHHISF
+9 
-24 CKSKKK
+24 
-30 LISFVSK
+30 
-37 IDYLSFI
+37 
-44 QITTFENVKLFF
+44 
-56 YITLKTLNLHLIKI
+56 
-70 VKSKAIYSIMTSQEI
+70 MTSQQI
-85 RQKFLDY
+85 RQQFLDF

-126 YFLGYKEPKAPRIA
+126 YFLGYKEPKASRIA

-171 GNWSFGDYFKKDA
+171 GNWSFGDYFKKEA
-184 IAFAWELLT
+184 ISWAWELLT
-193 EVYGIPKENL
+193 EVYRIPKENL

-209 GDASENLERD
+209 GDEKENLERD
-219 QDAYDFWKSHI
+219 TEAYDLWKQFI

-265 EEEKA
+265 EEEKS
-270 KVSGLELVNN
+270 KVSGLDLVNN

-286 EVWNLVFM
+286 EIWNLVFM
-294 EFNRKADGSLEKLPA
+294 QFNRKADGSLENLPA
-309 QHVDTGMGFER
+309 RHIDTGMGFER
-320 LCMALQGKSSNYDT
+320 LCMALQQKESNYDT

-348 GKKYTGILKDEKD
+348 GKKYTGILTDEKD
-361 IAIRVVVD
+361 IAIRVIVD

-376 AIADGQLPSSGGA
+376 AIADGQLPSNGGA

-397 RRGVSY
+397 RRGISY
-403 SYRFLDMK
+403 AYRFLDRK
-411 EPFLYKLVAVLQEQ
+411 EPFLYQLVAVLQEQ

-433 EKQGALVIEVIKSE
+433 EKQGTLVTEVIKSE
-447 EESFLRTIEN
+447 EESFLRTIET

-462 EKLIQQTIESNLKV
+462 DKLIQQTISEGKKV
-476 LPSNEVF
+476 LPTEEVF

-505 TIDET
+505 TIDEA
-510 GFEARK
+510 GFEQALN
-516 KEQQDRS
+516 
-523 RGGAEQKVH
+523 EQKQRSKADSAQKVY
-532 DWVILEEKA
+532 DWVTLEEKP

-546 YDQLE
+546 YDKTE
-551 SETYITRYRKI
+551 SETYITRYRKV

-574 SETPFYPDGGG
+574 SESPFYPEGGG
-585 QVGDK
+585 QIGDK
-590 GLLENA
+590 GVLENA
-596 TESFEV
+596 VESFEV

-629 KVNVAER
+629 KVNSSDR

-664 GSYVGPDY
+664 GSFVGPDY

-677 SHFNKMTEEELAL
+677 SHFSKMTEDELAL
-690 VENKVNA
+690 VEEKVNA
-697 KIKESIALQEFRS
+697 KIKENIALQEFRN
-710 IPIQEALDKGAM
+710 IPIQEALDRGAM

-730 DSVRMIQFGSSKE
+730 DNVRMIQFGTSME
-743 LCGGTHVKNTSEIGH
+743 LCGGTHVKNTSEIGL
-758 FKILSESSAAAGI
+758 FKIVSESSAAAGI
-771 RRIEAISGDE
+771 RRIEAISGDKSAE
-781 SEKYFKNL
+781 YFKNL
-789 EKQVAELSQLLKSK
+789 EKQIAALSQLLKSK
-803 DIIRSIEK
+803 DVVRSIEK
-811 LMEENA
+811 LIEENTA
-817 SLKSEVEAFKKEK
+817 LKSEVEAFKKEK
-830 AKGEIGDWKNAY
+830 AKGEIDNWKGEY
-842 EQKGDKQLL
+842 EQKGDKLLL

-866 FQLKREIPTSVTI
+866 FQLKREIPTSITV
-879 ILSDADGKPMIT
+879 ILSDADNKPMIT

-896 DLAANYQAGAI
+896 DLAGIYQAGALI
-907 VKDLAKE
+907 KELARE

>member
-1 MCNINYYS
+1 
-9 PFRKSFRFCYHHISF
+9 
-24 CKSKKK
+24 
-30 LISFVSK
+30 
-37 IDYLSFI
+37 
-44 QITTFENVKLFF
+44 
-56 YITLKTLNLHLIKI
+56 
-70 VKSKAIYSIMTSQEI
+70 MTSQQI
-85 RQKFLDY
+85 RQQFLDF

-126 YFLGYKEPKAPRIA
+126 YFLGYKEPKASRIA

-171 GNWSFGDYFKKDA
+171 GNWSFGDYFKKEA
-184 IAFAWELLT
+184 ISWAWELLT
-193 EVYGIPKENL
+193 EVYRIPKENL

-209 GDASENLERD
+209 GDEKENLERD
-219 QDAYDFWKSHI
+219 TEAYDLWKQFI

-265 EEEKA
+265 EEEKS
-270 KVSGLELVNN
+270 KVSGLDLVNN

-286 EVWNLVFM
+286 EIWNLVFM
-294 EFNRKADGSLEKLPA
+294 QFNRKADGSLENLPA
-309 QHVDTGMGFER
+309 RHIDTGMGFER
-320 LCMALQGKSSNYDT
+320 LCMALQQKESNYDT

-348 GKKYTGILKDEKD
+348 GKKYTGILTDEKD
-361 IAIRVVVD
+361 IAIRVIVD

-376 AIADGQLPSSGGA
+376 AIADGQLPSNGGA

-397 RRGVSY
+397 RRGISY
-403 SYRFLDMK
+403 AYRFLDRK
-411 EPFLYKLVAVLQEQ
+411 EPFLYQLVAVLQEQ

-433 EKQGALVIEVIKSE
+433 EKQGTLVTEVIKSE
-447 EESFLRTIEN
+447 EESFLRTIET

-462 EKLIQQTIESNLKV
+462 DKLIQQTISEGKKV
-476 LPSNEVF
+476 LPTEEVF

-505 TIDET
+505 TIDEA
-510 GFEARK
+510 GFEQALN
-516 KEQQDRS
+516 
-523 RGGAEQKVH
+523 EQKQRSKADSAQKVY
-532 DWVILEEKA
+532 DWVTLEEKP

-546 YDQLE
+546 YDKTE
-551 SETYITRYRKI
+551 SETYITRYRKV

-574 SETPFYPDGGG
+574 SESPFYPEGGG
-585 QVGDK
+585 QIGDK
-590 GLLENA
+590 GVLENA
-596 TESFEV
+596 VESFEV

-629 KVNVAER
+629 KVNSSDR

-664 GSYVGPDY
+664 GSFVGPDY

-677 SHFNKMTEEELAL
+677 SHFSKMTEDELAL
-690 VENKVNA
+690 VEEKVNA
-697 KIKESIALQEFRS
+697 KIQESIALQEFRN
-710 IPIQEALDKGAM
+710 IPIQEALDRGAM

-730 DSVRMIQFGSSKE
+730 DNVRMIQFGTSKE
-743 LCGGTHVKNTSEIGH
+743 LCGGTHVKNTSEIGL
-758 FKILSESSAAAGI
+758 FKIVSESSAAAGI
-771 RRIEAISGDE
+771 RRIEAISGDKSAE
-781 SEKYFKNL
+781 YFKNL
-789 EKQVAELSQLLKSK
+789 EKQIAALSQLLKSK
-803 DIIRSIEK
+803 DVVRSIEK
-811 LMEENA
+811 LIEENA
-817 SLKSEVEAFKKEK
+817 ALKSEVEAFKKEK
-830 AKGEIGDWKNAY
+830 AKGEIDNWKGGY
-842 EQKGDKQLL
+842 EQKGDKLLL

-866 FQLKREIPTSVTI
+866 FQLKREIPTSITV
-879 ILSDADGKPMIT
+879 ILSDADNKPMIT

-896 DLAANYQAGAI
+896 DLAGIYQAGALI
-907 VKDLAKE
+907 KELARE

>member
-1 MCNINYYS
+1 
-9 PFRKSFRFCYHHISF
+9 
-24 CKSKKK
+24 
-30 LISFVSK
+30 
-37 IDYLSFI
+37 
-44 QITTFENVKLFF
+44 
-56 YITLKTLNLHLIKI
+56 
-70 VKSKAIYSIMTSQEI
+70 MTSQEI
-85 RQKFLDY
+85 RQQFLDF

-126 YFLGYKEPKAPRIA
+126 YFLGYKEPKSSRIA

-171 GNWSFGDYFKKDA
+171 GNWSFGGYFKKES
-184 IAFAWELLT
+184 ITWAWELLT

-209 GDASENLERD
+209 GDEKENLERD
-219 QDAYDFWKSHI
+219 TEAYDLWKQFI

-258 IHVDLRS
+258 IHVDLRTP
-265 EEEKA
+265 EEKA

-286 EVWNLVFM
+286 EIWNLVFM
-294 EFNRKADGSLEKLPA
+294 QFNRKADGSLENLPA
-309 QHVDTGMGFER
+309 KHIDTGMGFER
-320 LCMALQGKSSNYDT
+320 LCMALQHKESNYDT

-348 GKKYTGILKDEKD
+348 GKKYTGILTDEKD

-376 AIADGQLPSSGGA
+376 AIADGQLPSNGGA

-397 RRGVSY
+397 RRGISY
-403 SYRFLDMK
+403 AYRFLDRK
-411 EPFLYKLVAVLQEQ
+411 EPFLFELVSVLQNQ

-433 EKQGALVIEVIKSE
+433 EKQGTLVTEVIKSE
-447 EESFLRTIEN
+447 EESFLKTIEN

-462 EKLIQQTIESNLKV
+462 EKLIQQTISNDQKV
-476 LPSNEVF
+476 LPSEEVF

-505 TIDET
+505 TIDEA
-510 GFEARK
+510 GFEAEMAKQKQRSK
-516 KEQQDRS
+516 KDS
-523 RGGAEQKVH
+523 AAKVY
-532 DWVILEEKA
+532 DWVILEEKP
-541 ENFVG
+541 ETFIG
-546 YDQLE
+546 YDVLE

-562 ENKDGEFYQVVL
+562 ENKDGEFYQIVL
-574 SETPFYPDGGG
+574 SNSPFYPEGGG

-590 GLLENA
+590 GVIENA

-617 GLPKDAGAVFYA
+617 GIPKDAGAIFYA
-629 KVNVAER
+629 KVNVADR
-636 KNSQANHSVTHLL
+636 KNSQANHSATHLL

-664 GSYVGPDY
+664 GSYVGPNY

-677 SHFNKMTEEELAL
+677 SHFSKMTEDELAL
-690 VENKVNA
+690 VEEKVNA
-697 KIKESIALQEFRS
+697 KIKENLALQEFRN

-730 DSVRMIQFGSSKE
+730 DNVRMIQFGTSKE
-743 LCGGTHVKNTSEIGH
+743 LCGGTHVKSTSEIGH
-758 FKILSESSAAAGI
+758 FKLTSESSTAAGI
-771 RRIEAISGDE
+771 RRIEAISGE
-781 SEKYFKNL
+781 KSEEYFKNL
-789 EKQVAELSQLLKSK
+789 ENQVSEISQLLKSK
-803 DIIRSIEK
+803 DLIKSIEK
-811 LMEENA
+811 LLEENSA
-817 SLKSEVEAFKKEK
+817 LKSEIDLFKKEK
-830 AKGEIGDWKNAY
+830 AKGEIQNWKNDF
-842 EQKGDKQLL
+842 EDKNGKKLL

-866 FQLKREIPTSVTI
+866 FQLKKETPNSVI
-879 ILSDADGKPMIT
+879 IIISDAGEKPMIT
-891 VGVSD
+891 VGVSA
-896 DLAANYQAGAI
+896 DLESTYHAGNI
-907 VKDLAKE
+907 IKDLAKE

-927 AGGKNLDGLENAYQ
+927 AGGKNLAGIENAYQ
-941 KALNI
+941 KALEI

>member
-1 MCNINYYS
+1 
-9 PFRKSFRFCYHHISF
+9 
-24 CKSKKK
+24 
-30 LISFVSK
+30 
-37 IDYLSFI
+37 
-44 QITTFENVKLFF
+44 
-56 YITLKTLNLHLIKI
+56 
-70 VKSKAIYSIMTSQEI
+70 MTSQEI

-92 FKSKEHLIV
+92 FKSKDHLIV

-126 YFLGYKEPKAPRIA
+126 FFLGYKTPTAPRIA

-171 GNWSFGDYFKKDA
+171 GNWSFGDYFKKEA

-219 QDAYDFWKSHI
+219 QDAYNFWKSHI

-245 EMGASGPCGPCSE
+245 EMGESGPCGPCSE
-258 IHVDLRS
+258 IHIDLRTP
-265 EEEKA
+265 EEKA
-270 KVSGLELVNN
+270 AVPGITLVNQ

-294 EFNRKADGSLEKLPA
+294 EFNRKADKSLEKLPA

-334 DVFTPLIAKVEELS
+334 DVFTPLISKVEELS
-348 GKKYTGILKDEKD
+348 GKKYTGILEDEKD

-376 AIADGQLPSSGGA
+376 AIADGQLPSNGGA

-397 RRGVSY
+397 RRAISY
-403 SYRFLDMK
+403 AYRFLGIQ

-425 MGKFFPEL
+425 MGKFFPEI
-433 EKQGALVIEVIKSE
+433 EKQGKLVSEVIKSE
-447 EESFLRTIEN
+447 EESFLKTIEN

-462 EKLIQQTIESNLKV
+462 EKLIQQTITDNSKV
-476 LPSNEVF
+476 LPSEEVF

-505 TIDET
+505 TIDEA
-510 GFEARK
+510 GFKAEMEK
-516 KEQQDRS
+516 QKQRS
-523 RGGAEQKVH
+523 KSDSAQKVY
-532 DWVILEEKA
+532 DWVVLEEKP

-546 YDQLE
+546 YDQIE
-551 SETYITRYRKI
+551 SETYITRYRKV

-574 SETPFYPDGGG
+574 SSSPFYPEGGG

-590 GLLENA
+590 GVLENA
-596 TESFEV
+596 SESFEV
-602 LETKKENGLIISLIN
+602 LETKKENGLIVSLIN

-629 KVNVAER
+629 KVNASDR
-636 KNSQANHSVTHLL
+636 QNSQANHSVTHLL

-690 VENKVNA
+690 IEEKVNK

-730 DSVRMIQFGSSKE
+730 DHVRMIQFGSSKE

-758 FKILSESSAAAGI
+758 FKITSEGSAAAGI
-771 RRIEAISGDE
+771 RRIEAISGDK
-781 SEKYFKNL
+781 SEEYFNNL
-789 EKQVAELSQLLKSK
+789 EKQMIELSQLLKSK
-803 DIIRSIEK
+803 DIVRSIEK
-811 LMEENA
+811 LIEENT
-817 SLKSEVEAFKKEK
+817 SLKAEVDALKKEK
-830 AKGEIGDWKNAY
+830 AKGEISEWKNAY
-842 EQKGDKQLL
+842 EQKGNKQLL

-896 DLAANYQAGAI
+896 DLAADYQAGAI

-941 KALNI
+941 KALTV

>member
-1 MCNINYYS
+1 
-9 PFRKSFRFCYHHISF
+9 
-24 CKSKKK
+24 
-30 LISFVSK
+30 
-37 IDYLSFI
+37 
-44 QITTFENVKLFF
+44 
-56 YITLKTLNLHLIKI
+56 
-70 VKSKAIYSIMTSQEI
+70 MTSQQI
-85 RQKFLDY
+85 RQQFLDF

-126 YFLGYKEPKAPRIA
+126 YFLGYKEPKASRIA

-171 GNWSFGDYFKKDA
+171 GNWSFGDYFKKEA
-184 IAFAWELLT
+184 ISWAWELLT
-193 EVYGIPKENL
+193 EVYRIPKENL

-209 GDASENLERD
+209 GDEKENLERD
-219 QDAYDFWKSHI
+219 NEAYNYWKEFI

-265 EEEKA
+265 EEEKS
-270 KVSGLELVNN
+270 KVSGLDLVNN

-286 EVWNLVFM
+286 EIWNLVFM
-294 EFNRKADGSLEKLPA
+294 QFNRKADGSLENLPA
-309 QHVDTGMGFER
+309 RHIDTGMGFER
-320 LCMALQGKSSNYDT
+320 LCMALQQKESNYDT

-348 GKKYTGILKDEKD
+348 GKKYTGILTDEKD
-361 IAIRVVVD
+361 IAIRVIVD

-376 AIADGQLPSSGGA
+376 AIADGQLPSNGGA

-397 RRGVSY
+397 RRGISY
-403 SYRFLDMK
+403 AYRFLDRK
-411 EPFLYKLVAVLQEQ
+411 EPFLYQLVAVLQEQ

-433 EKQGALVIEVIKSE
+433 EKQGTLVTEVIKSE
-447 EESFLRTIEN
+447 EESFLRTIET

-462 EKLIQQTIESNLKV
+462 DKLIQQTISEGKKV
-476 LPSNEVF
+476 LPTEEVF

-505 TIDET
+505 TIDEA
-510 GFEARK
+510 GFEQALN
-516 KEQQDRS
+516 
-523 RGGAEQKVH
+523 EQKQRSKADSAQKVY
-532 DWVILEEKA
+532 DWVTLEEKP

-546 YDQLE
+546 YDKTE
-551 SETYITRYRKI
+551 SETYITRYRKV

-574 SETPFYPDGGG
+574 SESPFYPEGGG
-585 QVGDK
+585 QIGDK
-590 GLLENA
+590 GVLENA
-596 TESFEV
+596 VESFEV

-629 KVNVAER
+629 KVNSSDR

-664 GSYVGPDY
+664 GSFVGPDY

-677 SHFNKMTEEELAL
+677 SHFSKMTEDELAL
-690 VENKVNA
+690 VEEKVNA
-697 KIKESIALQEFRS
+697 KIQESIALQEFRN
-710 IPIQEALDKGAM
+710 IPIQEALDRGAM

-730 DSVRMIQFGSSKE
+730 DNVRMIQFGTSME
-743 LCGGTHVKNTSEIGH
+743 LCGGTHVKNTSEIGL
-758 FKILSESSAAAGI
+758 FKIVSESSAAAGI
-771 RRIEAISGDE
+771 RRIEAISGDKSAE
-781 SEKYFKNL
+781 YFKNL
-789 EKQVAELSQLLKSK
+789 EKQIAALSQLLKSK
-803 DIIRSIEK
+803 DVVRSIEK
-811 LMEENA
+811 LIEENA
-817 SLKSEVEAFKKEK
+817 ALKSEVEAFKKEK
-830 AKGEIGDWKNAY
+830 AKGEIDNWKGAY
-842 EQKGDKQLL
+842 EQKGDKLLL

-866 FQLKREIPTSVTI
+866 FQLKREIPTSITV
-879 ILSDADGKPMIT
+879 ILSDADNKPMIT

-896 DLAANYQAGAI
+896 DLAGIYQAGALI
-907 VKDLAKE
+907 KELARE

>member
-1 MCNINYYS
+1 
-9 PFRKSFRFCYHHISF
+9 
-24 CKSKKK
+24 
-30 LISFVSK
+30 
-37 IDYLSFI
+37 
-44 QITTFENVKLFF
+44 
-56 YITLKTLNLHLIKI
+56 
-70 VKSKAIYSIMTSQEI
+70 MTSQQI
-85 RQKFLDY
+85 RQQFLDF

-126 YFLGYKEPKAPRIA
+126 YFLGYKEPKASRIA

-171 GNWSFGDYFKKDA
+171 GNWSFGDYFKKEA
-184 IAFAWELLT
+184 ISWAWELLT
-193 EVYGIPKENL
+193 EVYRIPKENL

-209 GDASENLERD
+209 GDEKENLERD
-219 QDAYDFWKSHI
+219 NEAYDYWKQFI

-265 EEEKA
+265 AEEKA

-286 EVWNLVFM
+286 EIWNLVFM
-294 EFNRKADGSLEKLPA
+294 QFNRKADGSLENLPA
-309 QHVDTGMGFER
+309 RHIDTGMGFER
-320 LCMALQGKSSNYDT
+320 LCMALQQKESNYDT

-348 GKKYTGILKDEKD
+348 GKKYTGILTDEKD
-361 IAIRVVVD
+361 IAIRVIVD

-376 AIADGQLPSSGGA
+376 AIADGQLPSNGGA

-397 RRGVSY
+397 RRGISY
-403 SYRFLDMK
+403 AYRFLDRK
-411 EPFLYKLVAVLQEQ
+411 EPFLYQLVAVLQEQ

-433 EKQGALVIEVIKSE
+433 EKQGTLVTEVIKSE
-447 EESFLRTIEN
+447 EESFLRTIET

-462 EKLIQQTIESNLKV
+462 DKLIQQTISEGKKV
-476 LPSNEVF
+476 LPTEEVF

-505 TIDET
+505 TIDEA
-510 GFEARK
+510 GFEQALN
-516 KEQQDRS
+516 
-523 RGGAEQKVH
+523 EQKQRSKADSAQKVY
-532 DWVILEEKA
+532 DWVTLEEKP

-546 YDQLE
+546 YDKTE
-551 SETYITRYRKI
+551 SETYITRYRKV

-574 SETPFYPDGGG
+574 SESPFYPEGGG
-585 QVGDK
+585 QIGDK
-590 GLLENA
+590 GVLENA
-596 TESFEV
+596 VESFEV

-629 KVNVAER
+629 KVNSSDR

-677 SHFNKMTEEELAL
+677 SHFNKMTEEELTL
-690 VENKVNA
+690 VEDKVNA
-697 KIKESIALQEFRS
+697 KIKESIALQEFRN
-710 IPIQEALDKGAM
+710 IPIQEALDRGAM

-730 DSVRMIQFGSSKE
+730 DNVRMIQFGTSME
-743 LCGGTHVKNTSEIGH
+743 LCGGTHVKNTSEIGL
-758 FKILSESSAAAGI
+758 FKIVSESSAAAGI
-771 RRIEAISGDE
+771 RRIEAISGDKSAE
-781 SEKYFKNL
+781 YFKNL
-789 EKQVAELSQLLKSK
+789 EKQIAALSQLLKSK
-803 DIIRSIEK
+803 DVVRSIEK
-811 LMEENA
+811 LIEENTA
-817 SLKSEVEAFKKEK
+817 LKSEVEAFKKEK
-830 AKGEIGDWKNAY
+830 AKGEIDNWKGAY
-842 EQKGDKQLL
+842 EQKGDKLLL

-866 FQLKREIPTSVTI
+866 FQLKREIPTSITI
-879 ILSDADGKPMIT
+879 ILSDADDKPMIT

-896 DLAANYQAGAI
+896 DLAGVYQAGALI
-907 VKDLAKE
+907 KELAKE

>member
-1 MCNINYYS
+1 
-9 PFRKSFRFCYHHISF
+9 
-24 CKSKKK
+24 
-30 LISFVSK
+30 
-37 IDYLSFI
+37 
-44 QITTFENVKLFF
+44 
-56 YITLKTLNLHLIKI
+56 
-70 VKSKAIYSIMTSQEI
+70 MTSQEI

-92 FKSKEHLIV
+92 FKSKGHLIV

-126 YFLGYKEPKAPRIA
+126 FFLGYKTPTAPRIA

-245 EMGASGPCGPCSE
+245 EMGESGPCGPCSE
-258 IHVDLRS
+258 IHVDLRTP
-265 EEEKA
+265 EEKA
-270 KVSGLELVNN
+270 AVSGLELVNN

-294 EFNRKADGSLEKLPA
+294 EFNRKADKSLEKLPQ

-320 LCMALQGKSSNYDT
+320 LCMALQGTTSNYDT

-348 GKKYTGILKDEKD
+348 GKKYTGILEDEKD

-376 AIADGQLPSSGGA
+376 AIADGQLPSNGGA

-397 RRGVSY
+397 RRAISY
-403 SYRFLDMK
+403 SYRFLGMK
-411 EPFLYKLVAVLQEQ
+411 EPFLFELVSVLKDQ
-425 MGKFFPEL
+425 MGAFFPEL
-433 EKQGALVIEVIKSE
+433 EKQGTLVMEVIKSE
-447 EESFLRTIEN
+447 EESFLKTIES
-457 GLIRV
+457 GLVRV
-462 EKLIQQTIESNLKV
+462 EKLIQQTIAENSKV
-476 LPSNEVF
+476 LPTLEVF

-505 TIDET
+505 TIDEE
-510 GFEARK
+510 GFKAERK
-516 KEQQDRS
+516 KQQQRS
-523 RGGAEQKVH
+523 KQDSAQKVY
-532 DWVILEEKA
+532 DWVVLQEKP
-541 ENFVG
+541 ETFVG
-546 YDQLE
+546 YDQLDA
-551 SETYITRYRKI
+551 ETYITRYRKV

-574 SETPFYPDGGG
+574 SNSPFYPEGGG

-596 TESFEV
+596 VESFEV

-617 GLPKDAGAVFYA
+617 ALPKDAGAVFYA
-629 KVNVAER
+629 KVDHTER

-649 HEALREVLGT
+649 HEALRDVLGT

-677 SHFNKMTEEELAL
+677 SHFAKMTEEELAL
-690 VENKVNA
+690 IEEKVNQ
-697 KIKESIALQEFRS
+697 KIKESIALQEFRN
-710 IPIQEALDKGAM
+710 IPIQEAIDKGAM

-743 LCGGTHVKNTSEIGH
+743 LCGGTHVKNTSEIGL
-758 FKILSESSAAAGI
+758 FKISSESSAAAGI
-771 RRIEAISGDE
+771 RRIEAISGDK
-781 SEKYFKNL
+781 SEEYFKNA
-789 EKQVAELSQLLKSK
+789 EKQINELSQLLKSK
-803 DIIRSIEK
+803 DVVRSVEK
-811 LMEENA
+811 LIEENA
-817 SLKSEVEAFKKEK
+817 ALKSEVEALKREK

-866 FQLKREIPTSVTI
+866 FQLKKEIPNSVTI
-879 ILSDADGKPMIT
+879 ILSNADDKPMIT

-896 DLAANYQAGAI
+896 DLAASYQAGAI
-907 VKDLAKE
+907 VKELAKE

-941 KALNI
+941 KALNM

>member
-1 MCNINYYS
+1 
-9 PFRKSFRFCYHHISF
+9 
-24 CKSKKK
+24 
-30 LISFVSK
+30 
-37 IDYLSFI
+37 
-44 QITTFENVKLFF
+44 
-56 YITLKTLNLHLIKI
+56 
-70 VKSKAIYSIMTSQEI
+70 MTSQEI

-92 FKSKEHLIV
+92 FQSKGHLIV

-126 YFLGYKEPKAPRIA
+126 YFLGYKEPKSTRIA

-171 GNWSFGDYFKKDA
+171 GNWSFGDYFKENA

-203 YVTIFE
+203 YVTVFE

-219 QDAYDFWKSHI
+219 HDAYEFWKSHI

-265 EEEKA
+265 AEEKA
-270 KVSGLELVNN
+270 RVSGLELVNN

-286 EVWNLVFM
+286 EIWNLVFM
-294 EFNRKADGSLEKLPA
+294 QYNRKADGSLENLPA
-309 QHVDTGMGFER
+309 KHIDTGMGFER

-334 DVFTPLIAKVEELS
+334 DVFTPLIAEVEKLS
-348 GKKYTGILKDEKD
+348 GKKYTGILENEKD

-369 HIRAVSF
+369 HIRAVAF
-376 AIADGQLPSSGGA
+376 AIADGQLPSNGGA

-397 RRGVSY
+397 RRGISY
-403 SYRFLDMK
+403 SYRFLDIK

-425 MGKFFPEL
+425 MGAFFPEL
-433 EKQGALVIEVIKSE
+433 EKQGTLVTEVIKSE

-462 EKLIQQTIESNLKV
+462 EKLIQQTISENKKV
-476 LPSNEVF
+476 LPTLEVF

-505 TIDET
+505 TIDEE
-510 GFEARK
+510 GFKAEREKQRK
-516 KEQQDRS
+516 RSQDDS
-523 RGGAEQKVH
+523 AQKVY
-532 DWVILEEKA
+532 DWVILEERA

-546 YDQLE
+546 YDKFE
-551 SETYITRYRKI
+551 SETYITRYRKV

-574 SETPFYPDGGG
+574 SESPFYPEGGG

-590 GLLENA
+590 GVLENA
-596 TESFEV
+596 AESFEV
-602 LETKKENGLIISLIN
+602 LETKKENGLIVSLIN
-617 GLPKDAGAVFYA
+617 GLPKDAGALFYA
-629 KVNVAER
+629 KVNTADR

-677 SHFNKMTEEELAL
+677 SHFNKMTEEELAS
-690 VENKVNA
+690 VEHKVNA
-697 KIKESIALQEFRS
+697 KIKESIALQEFRN
-710 IPIQEALDKGAM
+710 IPIREALDKGAM

-758 FKILSESSAAAGI
+758 FKIVSEGSAAAGI
-771 RRIEAISGDE
+771 RRIEAISGGE
-781 SEKYFKNL
+781 SEKYFRNL
-789 EKQVAELSQLLKSK
+789 EKQVIELSQLLKSK
-803 DIIRSIEK
+803 DLIRSIEK
-811 LMEENA
+811 LMEENS

-830 AKGEIGDWKNAY
+830 AKGEINDWKGAY
-842 EQKGDKQLL
+842 EQKGDKLLL
-851 VKKTSLDAGS
+851 VKRTSLDAGS
-861 VKDIV
+861 VKDMV
-866 FQLKREIPTSVTI
+866 FQLKKEIPTSITV

-896 DLAANYQAGAI
+896 DLAGIYQAGALI
-907 VKDLAKE
+907 KELAKE